1 LRRFVQS
8 LAVLSVTPVAL
19 ALPVVSRPAATP
31 RPVAPTVSEHA
42 VRGVDAAS
50 ARSIPGFGV
59 THGPAAGRP
68 LALTA
73 PVRTRTFSAL
83 GVTWD
88 AGTGDEAD
96 VVARVRQNG
105 AWTPWHVLDAD
116 SDHEPDDGTV
126 DETTGRLRAGTSP
139 WFHGP
144 ADGYQVRVGLI
155 DGSAPANVRVSLV
168 DPGTSPADAS
178 LGRSPTLG
186 SSEAAASIGQPSI
199 ITRAQWGA
207 DESLRD
213 GSPDYGDTIK
223 MGFVHHTD
231 SSNSYTMAGAAAL
244 VRSVY
249 AFHTRSRGWSDIG
262 YNFLV
267 DKYGRIFEGRYGGVD
282 RPVIGAHTGG
292 FNTDTFA
299 GSLLGNYTSTAPS
312 SAQLGA
318 LERLFAWKLGL
329 HYVNPLGRTTMTSR
343 GGTKYPEGA
352 TVTLNNVSG
361 HRDAGLTSCPGQ
373 ATYNRLSTIRSAIKS
388 YMGASLY
395 YPSVTTSSA
404 MYLTTPSVSVKAGTP
419 VAQAWRLDVRNARSG
434 SIVRQVSGSGSSNA
448 ITATWNLKD
457 KAGNLVTP
465 DTYTLTLNSWTARTR
480 AKPYTVRVKVASPLP
495 DGSSVRYST
504 QDTNVFVENGG
515 LGIVSSPL
523 ASALRPMP
531 PLVSFPGQ
539 RATMKGV
546 SAPPRDGLF
555 VKAAASGATYVVVD
569 GFRRPI
575 GSSTIS
581 ALGLTAPV
589 TLPSTVVAG
598 APPGPAWRD
607 TTRHPDGQVVRGADG
622 AAWRIESGVRRP
634 FTSPASRARWSK
646 GFAAP
651 LALPGDLA
659 LPLGAPLAP
668 PEGTVLR
675 HASGAGVVS
684 DGAFRM
690 LTDGGVLGYAVNT
703 APIATSDDLAALVVG
718 APLGKERHPS
728 GTLLRNGSSY
738 LEVLGTSKRTV
749 PASLVPT
756 DPRTPVAA
764 LTGEV
769 SSLLAPRWLPGSG
782 IAGRGADGTVRVVDN
797 GRLVTLSPGVA
808 AALYGGVALPVLE
821 AGDFG
826 PLPPSSALANAAM
839 HPAGS
844 LVTDGTGVWLVDASM
859 RRPVA
864 ASLRMTYRGRP
875 ASPATAAD
883 LALPVG
889 PAASVPTGAY
899 VVTPDNV
906 RWMVARGVRRS
917 VTATVARRLGLNL
930 VTPQPVVAGEL
941 NAVTSYGGVL
951 K

>member
-1 LRRFVQS
+1 MRRFLQS

-19 ALPVVSRPAATP
+19 ALPVVSRPAAAP
-31 RPVAPTVSEHA
+31 RPVAPKVSEHA

-59 THGPAAGRP
+59 TYGPAASRP

-73 PVRTRTFSAL
+73 PVRTSTFSAL

-88 AGTGDEAD
+88 AGSGDEAD
-96 VVARVRQNG
+96 VVARVRQDG
-105 AWTPWHVLDAD
+105 AWSPWHVLDAG
-116 SDHEPDDGTV
+116 SDHEPDKGTADTADG
-126 DETTGRLRAGTSP
+126 LRAGTSP

-144 ADGYQVRVGLI
+144 ADGYQVRVGVI
-155 DGSAPANVRVSLV
+155 DGRAPANVRVSLV
-168 DPGTSPADAS
+168 DPGTSPADAAM
-178 LGRSPTLG
+178 GRTPTLG
-186 SSEAAASIGQPSI
+186 GSEAAASIGQPSY

-231 SSNSYTMAGAAAL
+231 NSNSYSMAGAAAL

-249 AFHTRSRGWSDIG
+249 AFHTQSRGWSDIG
-262 YNFLV
+262 YNFLI

-282 RPVIGAHTGG
+282 KPVIGAHTGG

-299 GSLLGNYTSTAPS
+299 GSLLGNYTSAAPS
-312 SAQLGA
+312 GAQLGA

-373 ATYNRLSTIRSAIKS
+373 ATYNRLPAIRSATKS

-395 YPSVTTSSA
+395 YPSATTSSA

-419 VAQAWRLDVRNARSG
+419 VAQAFRLDVRNARSG
-434 SIVRQVSGSGSSNA
+434 AIVRQISGSGSTNA

-457 KAGNLVTP
+457 KAGNLVPP
-465 DTYTLTLNSWTARTR
+465 DTYTLTLSSWTTRTR
-480 AKPYTVRVKVASPLP
+480 AKPYTVRVRVASPLP
-495 DGSSVRYST
+495 DGASVRYST
-504 QDTNVFVENGG
+504 QATNVFVENGG
-515 LGIVSSPL
+515 LGIVSPAL
-523 ASALRPMP
+523 ASALRPTP
-531 PLVSFPGQ
+531 ALVSFPGQ
-539 RATMKGV
+539 RAPMKGV

-555 VKAAASGATYVVVD
+555 VTAAASGAAYVVVD
-569 GFRRPI
+569 GFRRPV
-575 GSSTIS
+575 SASVVS

-589 TLPSTVVAG
+589 TLPSTVVAA
-598 APPGPAWRD
+598 APLGPAW
-607 TTRHPDGQVVRGADG
+607 TSTARHPDGQVVRGADG

-634 FTSPASRARWSK
+634 FTSPASRAFWAK

-651 LALPGDLA
+651 AALPGDLA

-668 PEGTVLR
+668 PEGAVLR
-675 HASGAGVVS
+675 HAGGAGVVS

-690 LTDGGVLGYAVNT
+690 LADGGVLGYAVNT
-703 APIATSDDLAALVVG
+703 APVATSDDLAALVAGPPVG
-718 APLGKERHPS
+718 KDRHPS
-728 GTLLRNGSSY
+728 GTLLRNGTAY
-738 LEVLGTSKRTV
+738 VEVLGSTKRTF
-749 PASLVPT
+749 PSSLVPT
-756 DPRTPVAA
+756 DPRSPVAA
-764 LTGEV
+764 VTGEV

-782 IAGRGADGTVRVVDN
+782 IAGRALDGTVRVVEN
-797 GRLVTLSPGVA
+797 GRLVTLSSGVA
-808 AALYGGVALPVLE
+808 AALYGGVTLPVLE
-821 AGDFG
+821 AADFG
-826 PLPPSSALANAAM
+826 PLPPASALANAAA

-844 LVTDGTGVWLVDASM
+844 LVSDGTGVWLVDAGT

-864 ASLRMTYRGRP
+864 ASLRKTYRGRP
-875 ASPATAAD
+875 ASPATSAD

-899 VVTPDNV
+899 VVTSDNV

-917 VTATVARRLGLNL
+917 VTATVARRLGLSH
-930 VTPQPVVAGEL
+930 VTPQPVVTGEL

>member
-19 ALPVVSRPAATP
+19 ALPVVSRPLTAP
-31 RPVAPTVSEHA
+31 RPVAPKVSEHA

-59 THGPAAGRP
+59 TYGPAASRP

-73 PVRTRTFSAL
+73 PVRTGTFSAL

-88 AGTGDEAD
+88 AGSGDEAD
-96 VVARVRQNG
+96 VVARVRQDG
-105 AWTPWHVLDAD
+105 AWSPWHVLDAD
-116 SDHEPDDGTV
+116 PDHEPDKGSV
-126 DETTGRLRAGTSP
+126 DTASALRAGTAP

-144 ADGYQVRVGLI
+144 ADGYQVRVGVV
-155 DGSAPANVRVSLV
+155 DGVAPANVRVSLV

-178 LGRSPTLG
+178 IGRSPTLG
-186 SSEAAASIGQPSI
+186 SDEAAASIGQPSFVS
-199 ITRAQWGA
+199 RAQWGA

-231 SSNSYTMAGAAAL
+231 NSNSYSMAGAAAL

-249 AFHTRSRGWSDIG
+249 AFHTQSRGWSDIG

-267 DKYGRIFEGRYGGVD
+267 DKYGRIFEGRYGGVA

-292 FNTDTFA
+292 FNTDTFGA
-299 GSLLGNYTSTAPS
+299 ALLGNYTSVAPS

-318 LERLFAWKLGL
+318 LQRLFAWKLGL
-329 HYVNPLGRTTMTSR
+329 HYVNPVGRTTMTSR
-343 GGTKYPEGA
+343 GGTKYAEGEK
-352 TVTLNNVSG
+352 VTLNNVSG

-373 ATYNRLSTIRSAIKS
+373 ATYSRLPAIRSAIKS
-388 YMGASLY
+388 AMGASLY
-395 YPSVTTSSA
+395 YPSATTSSA
-404 MYLTTPSVSVKAGTP
+404 MYLTTPSVAVKAGTP

-434 SIVRQVSGSGSSNA
+434 AIVRQVSGSGSASA

-457 KAGNLVTP
+457 KAGNLVPP
-465 DTYTLTLNSWTARTR
+465 DTYTLTLSSWTTRTR

-495 DGSSVRYST
+495 DGASIRYST
-504 QDTNVFVENGG
+504 QATNVFVENGG
-515 LGIVSSPL
+515 LGAVSQAL
-523 ASALRPMP
+523 ASALRPTP

-555 VKAAASGATYVVVD
+555 VKAAATGALYLVVD
-569 GFRRPI
+569 GHRRPVS
-575 GSSTIS
+575 SSTVS

-598 APPGPAWRD
+598 APSGPAWTD
-607 TTRHPDGQVVRGADG
+607 TARHPDGMVVRGTDG

-651 LALPGDLA
+651 MALPGDLA

-675 HASGAGVVS
+675 HASSAGVVS

-690 LTDGGVLGYAVNT
+690 LTDGGALGYAVNT
-703 APIATSDDLAALVVG
+703 APIATAEDLAALVAGPPVG
-718 APLGKERHPS
+718 AERHPS
-728 GTLLRNGSSY
+728 GTLLRNGASY
-738 LEVLGTSKRTV
+738 LEVLGTTKRTV

-797 GRLVTLSPGVA
+797 GRLVTVAPDVA
-808 AALYGGVALPVLE
+808 ASLYGGVTLPALE
-821 AGDFG
+821 AADFG
-826 PLPPSSALANAAM
+826 PLPPASALANAAL

-844 LVTDGTGVWLVDASM
+844 LVTDGTGVWLVDAGT

-864 ASLRMTYRGRP
+864 ASLRKTYRGRP
-875 ASPATAAD
+875 ALPATAAD

-889 PAASVPTGAY
+889 TAASVPTGAY

-906 RWMVARGVRRS
+906 RWLVARGVRRS
-917 VTATVARRLGLNL
+917 VTATVARRLSLSH
-930 VTPQPVVAGEL
+930 VTPQPVVTGEL